1 MAKKEVVRIGLLGLG
16 TVGFGVYK
24 TLKLQLENMEAK
36 TGSRIEI
43 KRILVLKIA
52 DFADRVDDVA
62 ILTENADDILD
73 DPEIDIV
80 VEVIGGTKAAYE
92 FQKKALLNGKHVVTA
107 NKDLVATEGH
117 NLIEMA
123 SERGLDY
130 SFEAAVAGGIPVIR
144 PLRRCLA
151 GNNITEILGIV
162 NGTTNFILTKM
173 AKENMSYQEALKIA
187 SELGYAEANPTSD
200 VEGLDA
206 ARKVAIMASL
216 AFHSDVRFKDVYHEG
231 ITSLTEDDIRNA
243 GELGCVI
250 KLMGV
255 TRQIDGAVE
264 AAVYP
269 MLIPKD
275 HMMASVEDSFN
286 AVFIHGDAVDDV
298 MLYGRGAGEMP
309 TASAIV
315 GDIFE
320 TVRNINNDCTGRLGS
335 SIYRQLPI
343 RPQEETVNKFF
354 VRMRVPDRCGVLS
367 EVVSVFAKNNVSIN
381 SVIQKIGLEKPDEAE
396 IVITT
401 EKISEKN
408 FRHSLDELKALDSIN
423 EISSVIRVY

>member
-162 NGTTNFILTKM
+162 NGTTNFILVPGR
-173 AKENMSYQEALKIA
+173 S
-187 SELGYAEANPTSD
+187 
-200 VEGLDA
+200 
-206 ARKVAIMASL
+206 
-216 AFHSDVRFKDVYHEG
+216 
-231 ITSLTEDDIRNA
+231 
-243 GELGCVI
+243 
-250 KLMGV
+250 GV
-255 TRQIDGAVE
+255 TCLTFTS
-264 AAVYP
+264 P
-269 MLIPKD
+269 F
-275 HMMASVEDSFN
+275 S
-286 AVFIHGDAVDDV
+286 
-298 MLYGRGAGEMP
+298 
-309 TASAIV
+309 SA
-315 GDIFE
+315 
-320 TVRNINNDCTGRLGS
+320 TTWTGL
-335 SIYRQLPI
+335 L
-343 RPQEETVNKFF
+343 
-354 VRMRVPDRCGVLS
+354 
-367 EVVSVFAKNNVSIN
+367 
-381 SVIQKIGLEKPDEAE
+381 
-396 IVITT
+396 
-401 EKISEKN
+401 
-408 FRHSLDELKALDSIN
+408 
-423 EISSVIRVY
+423 